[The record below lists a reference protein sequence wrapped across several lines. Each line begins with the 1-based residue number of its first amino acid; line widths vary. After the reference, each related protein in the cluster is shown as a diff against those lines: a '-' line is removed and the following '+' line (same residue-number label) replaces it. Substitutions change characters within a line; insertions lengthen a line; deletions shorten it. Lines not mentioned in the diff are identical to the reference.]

1 VGAVALLSPREVEV
15 LDLVA
20 AGRTNTA
27 IARVFD
33 ISPRTVAKHLEHA
46 YRTLGVTSRA
56 AAAVEVARA
65 RDASTKAV
73 RRPRG

>member
-1 VGAVALLSPREVEV
+1 MPQVQV

-20 AGRTNTA
+20 VGKTNAA
-27 IARVFD
+27 IARALE

-56 AAAVEVARA
+56 TAAAAI
-65 RDASTKAV
+65 T
-73 RRPRG
+73 RGR